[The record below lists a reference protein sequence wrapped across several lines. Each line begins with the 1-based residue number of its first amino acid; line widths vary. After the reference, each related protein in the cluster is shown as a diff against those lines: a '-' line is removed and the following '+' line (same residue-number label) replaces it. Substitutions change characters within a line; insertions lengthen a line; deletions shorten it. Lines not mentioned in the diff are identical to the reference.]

1 MEIGP
6 DGKFILTP
14 FERLAY
20 KRAGKFKGAKDDP
33 VGGAKS
39 NFVET
44 ARGLWIERGAL
55 DPYPSRPEVTWYQ
68 LDDALKPGESWD
80 VEAKDVIA
88 DLGLTRTLFERQLQA
103 KFLLDELWNDAA
115 DATGIRASARVA
127 EAAGVMAETGERKPE
142 VEAALLRMK
151 MVEPRAHRVYALFMG
166 SESVP
171 GWPFNRTYRTTVRT
185 GRVGRPARERQGYT
199 AARLGKVL
207 NIPKA
212 QVEHLVAHITP
223 LFRRDMELFEG
234 WKQEEL
240 DLLLREPPDPRAARA
255 AVDRLE
261 GGWLKG

>member
-6 DGKFILTP
+6 DGKPILTP

-20 KRAGKFKGAKDDP
+20 RRAGTYKGVKDDP
-33 VGGAKS
+33 VGGARS
-39 NFVET
+39 NFVEV
-44 ARGLWIERGAL
+44 ARDLWLGRGAL
-55 DPYPSRPEVTWYQ
+55 DAYPPYPEVTWYQ

-80 VEAKDVIA
+80 VESNEAIIT
-88 DLGLTRTLFERQLQA
+88 LGLTAGRFTRQLQES
-103 KFLLDELWNDAA
+103 FQLDELWNDAA
-115 DATGIRASARVA
+115 NATGIRAGARVA
-127 EAAGVMAETGERKPE
+127 EAAQLMAEQVERKPE

-151 MVEPRAHRVYALFMG
+151 LIEPRAHRVYALFMG
-166 SESVP
+166 SESAS

-199 AARLGKVL
+199 PARLARIL
-207 NIPKA
+207 NIPKP

-223 LFRRDMELFEG
+223 LFREDMELFED
-234 WKQEEL
+234 WRPEEL

-255 AVDRLE
+255 AIERRE